1 MSVMRSVMRKIA
13 IWGVLALMA
22 VAFAAVPALAQNPHF
37 VTEPVCTDNGGTV
50 VCTGGKVAG
59 LGNEP
64 VSVFYTGQF
73 ACETQSGSNQP
84 PGQSRS
90 KVATITPKGGSINL
104 PRSTLSSG
112 CHGTQTPI
120 APSEVTLHILNQAGT
135 EVFTADIPVQ

>member
-1 MSVMRSVMRKIA
+1 MLRKFGIIA
-13 IWGVLALMA
+13 VLSLLVA
-22 VAFAAVPALAQNPHF
+22 AFAAVPALAANPHF
-37 VTEPVCTDNGGTV
+37 VTEPVCRDNGGTV

-64 VSVFYTGQF
+64 LRVFYTGQF
-73 ACETQSGSNQP
+73 ACETKSGSNQP

-90 KVATITPKGGSINL
+90 KETTITPKGGSINL

-112 CHGTQTPI
+112 CHGTQVPI
-120 APSEVTLHILNQAGT
+120 APDEVTLHIVDQSGT